1 MPKNPIKA
9 DNPEYQK
16 STSRRKRADEA
27 SVASRAETLNKL
39 ERANSDTGAVG
50 QYLTSGYAD
59 NERKRLGRSLNK
71 KYQPAGGVLNRDYH
85 KSEK

>member
-9 DNPEYQK
+9 DNPQYQK
-16 STSRRKRADEA
+16 ATSKKQKADEA
-27 SVASRAETLNKL
+27 SVASRAATLNEIEK
-39 ERANSDTGAVG
+39 GAADDSAMV
-50 QYLTSGYAD
+50 QYATSNYTNAQ
-59 NERKRLGRSLNK
+59 RKRLGSSLNK

>member
-1 MPKNPIKA
+1 MPKLRTKTA
-9 DNPEYQK
+9 EYQS
-16 STSRRKRADEA
+16 STSRKQRMDEA
-27 SVASRAETLNKL
+27 NVASRAETLNKL

-50 QYLTSGYAD
+50 QYLTSSYAD